1 MSEDRLQAMIRW
13 VGTKQSLVIHIIF
26 FIVML
31 CLPFVGVNSSFS
43 LLLLTTVVSLE
54 AIFLNIFIQMG
65 VNRHADE
72 QKETRMVLS
81 NVKDTIEDVQETMED
96 VQETMEDVQ
105 EVVEDVQE
113 TIEEEES
120 ESNK

>member
-1 MSEDRLQAMIRW
+1 MNEDKLQAMIRW
-13 VGTKQSLVIHIIF
+13 VGTTQSLVVHIIF
-26 FIVML
+26 FVVML
-31 CLPFVGVNSSFS
+31 CLPLVGVNSSFS

-72 QKETRMVLS
+72 QKQTRMVLS
-81 NVKDTIEDVQETMED
+81 NVQETMED
-96 VQETMEDVQ
+96 VQEAVEDVQEAVEDVQ

-113 TIEEEES
+113 TIDEEETQE
-120 ESNK
+120 NK